1 MAPFLLLVGAFI
13 VIGGCAMVSMATAVI
28 ALGSLVMLSA
38 VGVAVVQDRSPR
50 PVAAE

>member
-1 MAPFLLLVGAFI
+1 MAPFLLLLGALI
-13 VIGGCAMVSMATAVI
+13 VVAGCAMVSPAAAVI

-38 VGVAVVQDRSPR
+38 VGVAVVQDRRPR